1 MTLEEVKASI
11 EASIKARDFMYEHTP
26 ANYMLLSKHFGTF
39 QAVESGRGEE
49 KYLIPE
55 VGTVHFL
62 YRGQN
67 IEKSPCIPTIYR
79 GEPDDAQV
87 FTDRMRL
94 TVFKRLL
101 ASHPVVEHFFKRH
114 HFVVNEEGLAQHYG
128 LRTEILD
135 LTSNLDVA
143 IFFAICKYNPKTDA
157 YDYFREDGKAV
168 LYVFDPVLDN
178 EPSPSLRFDRY
189 MNGNIKP
196 IGLQAFPRP
205 GAQSGYGL
213 RISKGEST
221 KSWMFEFSFTAE
233 ESKAYY
239 EKFKAGEALWIKD
252 RMINKSKTIAEQ
264 MVFSRNVFD
273 ETYTLYRPKGYS
285 KTKLKAALKGV
296 TLEKDVPDVLFTQ
309 EERREIVEEWND
321 HIGAE
326 MAKII
331 VRKPWFLHEGTEK
344 NTDGTEQI
352 VGIHDRHDHLTLQKM
367 GETVM
372 LMFMAEPSKMDGAV
386 WRNYTGLPRP
396 QEHNPYLDGKWRKMD
411 ASMMT
416 VFGKPYME
424 EDDWWIEIS

>member
-252 RMINKSKTIAEQ
+252 RMISKSKTIAEQ
-264 MVFSRNVFD
+264 M
-273 ETYTLYRPKGYS
+273 
-285 KTKLKAALKGV
+285 
-296 TLEKDVPDVLFTQ
+296 
-309 EERREIVEEWND
+309 EEWND

-352 VGIHDRHDHLTLQKM
+352 VGIHDRHDYLTLQKM